1 MAGNAG
7 YSTDSG
13 GTSQNT
19 IKSVEHNAKQKLKK
33 TKTEY
38 TENKELANDSAN
50 ADGTE
55 DSTIIPL
62 RYPYTKIDEHDDY
75 MKIDIKEFRPPGLGL
90 NEGSANLALKNSDD
104 AQALEENR
112 YTITAI
118 QIRIITKN

>member
-38 TENKELANDSAN
+38 TENKELANLMFLYSPKLQA
-50 ADGTE
+50 
-55 DSTIIPL
+55 SLPL
-62 RYPYTKIDEHDDY
+62 
-75 MKIDIKEFRPPGLGL
+75 
-90 NEGSANLALKNSDD
+90 
-104 AQALEENR
+104 
-112 YTITAI
+112 
-118 QIRIITKN
+118 

>member
-38 TENKELANDSAN
+38 TEN
-50 ADGTE
+50 
-55 DSTIIPL
+55 
-62 RYPYTKIDEHDDY
+62 
-75 MKIDIKEFRPPGLGL
+75 
-90 NEGSANLALKNSDD
+90 
-104 AQALEENR
+104 
-112 YTITAI
+112 
-118 QIRIITKN
+118 